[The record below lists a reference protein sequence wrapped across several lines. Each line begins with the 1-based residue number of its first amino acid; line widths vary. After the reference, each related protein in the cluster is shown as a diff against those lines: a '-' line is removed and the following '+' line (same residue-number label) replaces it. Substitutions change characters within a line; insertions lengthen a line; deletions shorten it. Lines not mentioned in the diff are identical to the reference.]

1 MNAAPQIAAA
11 TIVRPFTQSS
21 RPVRRIRV
29 EVPLPHPKQAEFV
42 DCNAKRIVVKAG
54 RRGGKTKGFAIR
66 ATKRFLKGRRQI
78 YAAPTAKQLRRF
90 WTVVCRALRPLIDA
104 GVLTKNETTNTIEF
118 PGTDIS
124 LQAQTAWNPATLRG
138 DWCDD
143 LYLDEFQLMA
153 ESTWDSAGAPLL
165 VDRDGDCC
173 FGFTPPSLRSEGTSK
188 AEDPHHATKFYRKAQ
203 ADKSGR
209 YATFHFSSYDNPH
222 VSADAIRELAQD
234 MTDISYRIE
243 IMAEDIDEAPG
254 ALWNRK
260 LVEASRV
267 THSLPEFD
275 RIVVAVD
282 PSASSTGNEA
292 GVITAGRAAWAGYV
306 LEDNSVQGSPVTW
319 ATAAVQAYHR
329 HKADCIVAEAN
340 NGGEMVALTIHTVD
354 PDVPVRLVHAARG
367 KATRAEPVA
376 AFFEVTD
383 QKPKRR
389 GFFAGVF
396 ALLEQELCLWQPGE
410 DSPNRLD
417 AMVWAFWELLI
428 DSDTDD
434 DESGVVGQWG

>member
-1 MNAAPQIAAA
+1 MP
-11 TIVRPFTQSS
+11 
-21 RPVRRIRV
+21 PVAGRSTNTRRIRV
-29 EVPLPHPKQAEFV
+29 VLPKPHPKQAEFV
-42 DCNAKRIVVKAG
+42 NCTAKRIAVKAG

-66 ATKRFLKGRRQI
+66 ATKRFLKGRKQI
-78 YAAPTAKQLRRF
+78 YAAPTHKQLRRF
-90 WTVVCRALRPLIDA
+90 WMVVCRALRPLIDA
-104 GVLTKNETTNTIEF
+104 GVLAKNETEHIIEF

-138 DWCDD
+138 DWCHD

-165 VDRDGDCC
+165 ADVDGDAC
-173 FGFTPPSLRSEGTSK
+173 FGFTPPSLHSEGASK
-188 AEDPHHATKFYRKAQ
+188 ADDLQHANKFFKRAQ

-209 YATFHFSSYDNPH
+209 YATFKFSSFDNPH
-222 VSADAIRELAQD
+222 ISAKAITDLAQD
-234 MTDISYRIE
+234 MTALSYRIE
-243 IMAEDIDEAPG
+243 IMAEDVDEAPG
-254 ALWNRK
+254 ALWSRDMC
-260 LVEASRV
+260 EASRV
-267 THSLPEFD
+267 THALPEYD

-292 GVITAGRAAWAGYV
+292 GVITAGRARWAGYV
-306 LEDNSVQGSPVTW
+306 LEDNSVQGSPTTW

-340 NGGEMVALTIHTVD
+340 NGGEMVRITIHTVD
-354 PDVPVRLVHAARG
+354 PDVPVKLVHAARG

-376 AFFEVTD
+376 AMFEVTPE
-383 QKPKRR
+383 KPRRR
-389 GFFAGVF
+389 GFFAGTF
-396 ALLEQELCLWQPGE
+396 TPLEDELCLWQPGD

-428 DSDTDD
+428 DDVDEDD
-434 DESGVVGQWG
+434 DSGVQGSWA

>member
-1 MNAAPQIAAA
+1 
-11 TIVRPFTQSS
+11 
-21 RPVRRIRV
+21 
-29 EVPLPHPKQAEFV
+29 
-42 DCNAKRIVVKAG
+42 
-54 RRGGKTKGFAIR
+54 
-66 ATKRFLKGRRQI
+66 
-78 YAAPTAKQLRRF
+78 
-90 WTVVCRALRPLIDA
+90 
-104 GVLTKNETTNTIEF
+104 
-118 PGTDIS
+118 
-124 LQAQTAWNPATLRG
+124 
-138 DWCDD
+138 
-143 LYLDEFQLMA
+143 MA

-173 FGFTPPSLRSEGTSK
+173 FGFTPPSLRSEGASK
-188 AEDPHHATKFYRKAQ
+188 AEDPHHATKFYRKAK
-203 ADKSGR
+203 ADTAGR
-209 YATFHFSSYDNPH
+209 YATFHFTSFDNPH
-222 VSADAIRELAQD
+222 VSADAITELAQD

-243 IMAEDIDEAPG
+243 ILAEDIDEAPG

-260 LVEASRV
+260 LVEDSRV
-267 THSLPEFD
+267 THTLPEFD

-292 GVITAGRAAWAGYV
+292 GVITAGRASQSGYV

-354 PDVPVRLVHAARG
+354 PKVPVKLVHAARG

-376 AFFEVTD
+376 AFFEVNE
-383 QKPKRR
+383 QKPQRR

-396 ALLEQELCLWQPGE
+396 ALLENELCLWQPGD

-417 AMVWAFWELLI
+417 AMVWAFWELLLEPPRK
-428 DSDTDD
+428 
-434 DESGVVGQWG
+434 ESAVMVVGRR